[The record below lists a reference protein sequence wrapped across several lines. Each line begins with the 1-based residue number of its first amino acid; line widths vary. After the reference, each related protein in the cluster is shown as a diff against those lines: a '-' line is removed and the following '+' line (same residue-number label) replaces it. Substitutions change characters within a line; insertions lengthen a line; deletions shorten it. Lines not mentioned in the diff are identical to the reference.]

1 MRAFSRSRPRTGSA
15 WRCASAALRGPV
27 RLSPGAAA
35 WMRRPSSSARSGTG
49 PPVRGARCGL
59 RAALPRPPRAR
70 SDRDVVVEV
79 VALPAAPAGGLL
91 GKGRGPA
98 AGPAAGRAL
107 GGAAHGSRARPAAA
121 TAEHLQIVADDLG
134 RIAVVS
140 LLILPLARAQA
151 PLDVDLRAL
160 AQVLARDLR
169 EPPEERHAMPLGA
182 LLLLAA
188 LLVAPAFAGRH
199 AQVRDRGSG
208 GHRAGLGIGP
218 QVADENDFIDATR
231 HGVSPCSELMD
242 GAGRSQRPRVSLR
255 PLF

>member
-1 MRAFSRSRPRTGSA
+1 MRAFSRSRPLTGSA
-15 WRCASAALRGPV
+15 WRCASAALGRAV
-27 RLSPGAAA
+27 RLSPSARGS
-35 WMRRPSSSARSGTG
+35 MRRSSSSARSGSG
-49 PPVRGARCGL
+49 PPERRARSRL

-70 SDRDVVVEV
+70 SERDIVVEV
-79 VALPAAPAGGLL
+79 VAFPATPAGGLL

-107 GGAAHGSRARPAAA
+107 GGAAHGSRARPATA

-134 RIAVVS
+134 RIALVS

-160 AQVLARDLR
+160 AQVLACDLR

-182 LLLLAA
+182 LLLLAG

-199 AQVRDRGSG
+199 AQVRDCGSG

-218 QVADENDFIDATR
+218 QVSNDDDLIDATR
-231 HGVSPCSELMD
+231 HGVSPSD
-242 GAGRSQRPRVSLR
+242 
-255 PLF
+255 